1 MKLAKYLET
10 SKKIEEVKGTI
21 ERYSVRLDKLDRAID
36 ILDDENLKINRI
48 IDDLCR
54 VRNKLNTKIILLKLL
69 ETDLQK
75 DLLNF
80 ELEQAL
86 EK

>member
-21 ERYSVRLDKLDRAID
+21 ERYSARLDKLDRAID